1 MSIKTKKETPVFK
14 VGDKFKHTE
23 FGTIYSI
30 SQKTEN
36 TYTLK
41 YDDDES
47 KPGTKMGGEHIQ
59 QMITFQRWKK
69 MN

>member
-1 MSIKTKKETPVFK
+1 MATKPKKETPVFK
-14 VGDKFKHTE
+14 VGDKFVHVE
-23 FGTIYSI
+23 FGTIYAI
-30 SQKTEN
+30 SQKSEN

-41 YDDDES
+41 YENQFRPD
-47 KPGTKMGGEHIQ
+47 TKMGGEHIQ